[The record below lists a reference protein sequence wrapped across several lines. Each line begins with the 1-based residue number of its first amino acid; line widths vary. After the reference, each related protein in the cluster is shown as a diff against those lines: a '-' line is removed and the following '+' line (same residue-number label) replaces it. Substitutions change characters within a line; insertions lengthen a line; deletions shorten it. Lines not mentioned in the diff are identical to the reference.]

1 MKLKALIEKRNQMLD
16 ELDQIASAVETEVR
30 GLTEDEDSRVAVL
43 TGEIESLDKAIKFA
57 ETRSSKDV
65 EIIEDKGEERS
76 VEKDLQFEVR
86 AVEQF
91 LRGQDGEEIREIRAN
106 AAPVQTGSN
115 PGAITIPTHLSTLIV
130 EKLYE
135 VASLFSRTR
144 NFTPVA
150 GVLEVLR
157 EQDHGTAGFVGELTD
172 LETSNFAMDKVRL
185 TQKRAGTAI
194 ELSQHIINDSGID
207 VVNYA
212 VGLLSKRLAMTLD
225 RNILVGTGDAQN
237 QFEGMLGHADIDD
250 VETAVAGAI
259 GTDDLVDLYNSV
271 HPDYQAG
278 SVFVMNRNT
287 FNTLVKLKDANNHYY
302 FIRDITAGAAGY
314 RLFGLPVLI
323 IDAMPEIA
331 EGNQA
336 VLMANFNEAYATMTK
351 KGLNMQ
357 HITGDSRQALRGAH
371 LLLLD
376 GYFDGKVLNPNA
388 AKFLKVKATA

>member
-1 MKLKALIEKRNQMLD
+1 MDKIKALIEKRNGLLD
-16 ELDQIASAVETEVR
+16 ELDTLAQTVETEVR
-30 GLTEDEDSRVAVL
+30 GLTADEETRS
-43 TGEIESLDKAIKFA
+43 TEIQLEVTQLEKAIKLA
-57 ETRSSKDV
+57 ESRSKEDV
-65 EIIEDKGEERS
+65 EIVEHTKEERS

-91 LRGQDGEEIREIRAN
+91 LRGQDGEEIREVRAT
-106 AAPVQTGSN
+106 APVQTGTN
-115 PGAITIPTHLSTLIV
+115 PGAITIPTHLSNLIV

-135 VASLFSRTR
+135 VAALFSRTR

-157 EQDHGTAGFVGELTD
+157 EQDHGEAGFVGELEN

-212 VGLLSKRLAMTLD
+212 IGLLSKRLAMTLD
-225 RNILVGTGDAQN
+225 RNILVGTGDAEN
-237 QFEGMLGHADIDD
+237 QFEGMLGHKDIGNVD
-250 VETAVAGAI
+250 TAAAGAI

-271 HPDYQAG
+271 HPNYQAG
-278 SVFVMNRNT
+278 SVFIMNRNT
-287 FNTLVKLKDANNHYY
+287 FNTLVKLKDANNHYF
-302 FIRDITAGAAGY
+302 FIRDIVNGAAGY
-314 RLFGLPVLI
+314 KLFGLPVLI
-323 IDAMPEIA
+323 IDAMPDIA
-331 EGNQA
+331 EGAQA
-336 VLMANFNEAYATMTK
+336 VLMANMNEAYATMTK

-357 HITGDSRQALRGAH
+357 HISGDSRQALRGAH

-388 AKFLKVKATA
+388 AKFLKVKAA

>member
-1 MKLKALIEKRNQMLD
+1 MKVKALIEKRNSLLD
-16 ELDQIASAVETEVR
+16 ELDVLAQAVETEVR
-30 GLTEDEDSRVAVL
+30 GLTAEEETRSTDIQLEVAQL
-43 TGEIESLDKAIKFA
+43 EKAIKLA
-57 ETRSSKDV
+57 ESRSKEDV
-65 EIIEDKGEERS
+65 EIVEEIKEERS
-76 VEKDLQFEVR
+76 VEKDIKFEVR

-91 LRGQDGEEIREIRAN
+91 LRGEQGEERA
-106 AAPVQTGSN
+106 AVQTGTN
-115 PGAITIPTHLSTLIV
+115 PGAITIPTHLSNLIV

-135 VASLFSRTR
+135 VAALFSRTR

-157 EQDHGTAGFVGELTD
+157 EQDHGTAGFVGELDD
-172 LETSNFAMDKVRL
+172 LATSEFAMDKVRL

-212 VGLLSKRLAMTLD
+212 IGLLSKRLAMTLD
-225 RNILVGTGDAQN
+225 RNILVGTGDAGG
-237 QFEGMLGHADIDD
+237 QFEGMLGHADIDN
-250 VETAVAGAI
+250 VVTAAVGAV

-271 HPDYQAG
+271 HPQYQAG
-278 SVFVMNRNT
+278 SVFVMNRST
-287 FNTLVKLKDANNHYY
+287 FNTLVKLKDANNQYF
-302 FIRDITAGAAGY
+302 FIRDLVNGAAGY

-323 IDAMPEIA
+323 IDAMPAIA
-331 EGNQA
+331 NDAQP

-388 AKFLKVKATA
+388 AKFLKIKAA

>member
-1 MKLKALIEKRNQMLD
+1 MSKLKALVEKRNAMLN
-16 ELDQIASAVETEVR
+16 ELDGIATTVETEVR
-30 GLTEDEDSRVAVL
+30 GLNDTETSRIAEL
-43 TGEIESLDKAIKFA
+43 QGEISKMDEAIKFA
-57 ETRSSKDV
+57 ESRSNSTKIEDV
-65 EIIEDKGEERS
+65 EER
-76 VEKDLQFEVR
+76 ELEQNMEFEVR

-91 LRGQDGEEIREIRAN
+91 LRNQTGEELRAVTV
-106 AAPVQTGSN
+106 ASD
-115 PGAITIPTHLSTLIV
+115 PGKLTIPTHLSNLII

-135 VASLFSRTR
+135 VAPIFSRTR

-172 LETSNFAMDKVRL
+172 LQTSEFAMDKITLR
-185 TQKRAGTAI
+185 QKRAGTAI

-212 VGLLSKRLAMTLD
+212 IGLLSKRLAMTLD
-225 RNILVGTGDAQN
+225 RNILVGTGDVNN

-250 VETAVAGAI
+250 VVTAAIGAI
-259 GTDDLVDLYNSV
+259 GTDDLLDLYNSV
-271 HPDYQAG
+271 HPEYQAG
-278 SVFVMNRNT
+278 SVFVMARKT

-302 FIRDITAGAAGY
+302 FVRDITAGAAGY

-323 IDAMPEIA
+323 TDAMPETA
-331 EGNQA
+331 TGNQA
-336 VLMANFNEAYATMTK
+336 VLMANFSEAYATMTK
-351 KGLNMQ
+351 KGLNLQ
-357 HITGDSRQALRGAH
+357 HIFGDSRQALRGAH

-388 AKFLKVKATA
+388 AKFLKVQ

>member
-1 MKLKALIEKRNQMLD
+1 
-16 ELDQIASAVETEVR
+16 
-30 GLTEDEDSRVAVL
+30 
-43 TGEIESLDKAIKFA
+43 
-57 ETRSSKDV
+57 
-65 EIIEDKGEERS
+65 
-76 VEKDLQFEVR
+76 VEKDIKFEVR

-91 LRGQDGEEIREIRAN
+91 LRGEQGEERA
-106 AAPVQTGSN
+106 AVQTGTN
-115 PGAITIPTHLSTLIV
+115 PGAITIPTHLSNLIV

-135 VASLFSRTR
+135 VAALFSRTR

-157 EQDHGTAGFVGELTD
+157 EQDHGTAGFVGELDD
-172 LETSNFAMDKVRL
+172 LATSEFAMDKVRL

-212 VGLLSKRLAMTLD
+212 IGLLSKRLAMTLD
-225 RNILVGTGDAQN
+225 RNILVGTGDAGG
-237 QFEGMLGHADIDD
+237 QFEGMLGHADIDN
-250 VETAVAGAI
+250 VVTAAVGAV

-271 HPDYQAG
+271 HPQYQAG
-278 SVFVMNRNT
+278 SVFVMNRST
-287 FNTLVKLKDANNHYY
+287 FNTLVKLKDANNQYF
-302 FIRDITAGAAGY
+302 FIRDLVNGAAGY
-314 RLFGLPVLI
+314 KLFGLPVLL
-323 IDAMPEIA
+323 IDAMPGIA
-331 EGNQA
+331 NDAQP

-388 AKFLKVKATA
+388 AKFLKIKAA